1 MYKTLCELK
10 PVVPTDIVKLIM
22 EYTDFSSEFKRFAG
36 DVAKEL
42 ENSEFW
48 QACTID
54 MLKYGHYMNVP
65 FYSKPDLT
73 IRHLKVVQHVRQM
86 FRGDVFHCRYDAET
100 CGECAFCF
108 SDKHQRLGWNVFME
122 GTYARSLK
130 LDYDCVPCC
139 PCPVFFKQNRG

>member
-10 PVVPTDIVKLIM
+10 PVIPTDIVKLIM

-48 QACTID
+48 QACTVD
-54 MLKYGHYMNVP
+54 MLKYGHYMKVP

-73 IRHLKVVQHVRQM
+73 LKGRSARKANVQ
-86 FRGDVFHCRYDAET
+86 RGRV
-100 CGECAFCF
+100 
-108 SDKHQRLGWNVFME
+108 
-122 GTYARSLK
+122 SLQ
-130 LDYDCVPCC
+130 L
-139 PCPVFFKQNRG
+139 